1 MGDDWLCLYIL
12 IEFQSKVDP
21 WMAVRMMSY
30 VGLLYQD
37 LIKAKQVLPQHKLPS
52 VLPIVLYNG
61 GCTLEG
67 SHQHQRADPEGARAG
82 GAVFAETD

>member
-1 MGDDWLCLYIL
+1 MGHFYIL

-37 LIKAKQVLPQHKLPS
+37 LIKAKQMLAQRKLPP
-52 VLPIVLYNG
+52 VLPIVLYNSDAPW
-61 GCTLEG
+61 T
-67 SHQHQRADPEGARAG
+67 AATDI
-82 GAVFAETD
+82 AELTPTKHRGWYRSFCPTWSTC